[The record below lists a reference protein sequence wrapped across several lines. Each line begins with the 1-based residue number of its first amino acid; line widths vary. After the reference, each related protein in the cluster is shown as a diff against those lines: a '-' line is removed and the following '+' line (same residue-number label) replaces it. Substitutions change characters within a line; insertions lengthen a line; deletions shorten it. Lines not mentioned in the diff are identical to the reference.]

1 MINDF
6 SKALNQLRD
15 PQIIRPLLYSAI
27 AALVML
33 SAMLVLSIWLIK
45 SAGIGGWTPSW
56 TFLSFLNNAIQ
67 LLFDIIPIL
76 IAIFLFPAVAVFLQA
91 FFLDNVVD
99 AVEARHYPGH
109 RSSHHQ
115 RWHEI
120 ATASL
125 CFALLAIAL
134 NLCLLIISIFLL
146 FLAPPLAPIPFYL
159 INGYLLG
166 REYFDLVAL
175 RHLPASNA
183 NLLRKRNKRGNLQD
197 GVLLTFLFSM
207 PIINLVAPIL
217 ATSYMTHRF
226 HRAWQN

>member
-6 SKALNQLRD
+6 RKALDQLRD

-33 SAMLVLSIWLIK
+33 SAMVILSIWLIK
-45 SAGIGGWTPSW
+45 SAGLGEWTPSW

-67 LLFDIIPIL
+67 LLFDIIPIVVAL
-76 IAIFLFPAVAVFLQA
+76 FLFPAVAVFLQA

-109 RSSHHQ
+109 KSSHHQ

-120 ATASL
+120 ATASFR
-125 CFALLAIAL
+125 FASLAIAL

-166 REYFDLVAL
+166 RSISIWSLSDTLQQAMRTCCGSVISAPTCKTEFFLHFYFLCQ
-175 RHLPASNA
+175 S
-183 NLLRKRNKRGNLQD
+183 
-197 GVLLTFLFSM
+197 LTWWHQF
-207 PIINLVAPIL
+207 
-217 ATSYMTHRF
+217 
-226 HRAWQN
+226 

>member
-6 SKALNQLRD
+6 RKALDQLRD

-45 SAGIGGWTPSW
+45 SAGIGGWIPSW

-76 IAIFLFPAVAVFLQA
+76 IAIFLFPTAAVFLQA
-91 FFLDNVVD
+91 FVLDNVIE

-109 RSSHHQ
+109 KSSHHQ

-120 ATASL
+120 AIGSFR
-125 CFALLAIAL
+125 FAVLAIAL

-146 FLAPPLAPIPFYL
+146 FTAPPLAPIPFYL
-159 INGYLLG
+159 VNGYLLG
-166 REYFDLVAL
+166 REYFSLVAV
-175 RHLPASNA
+175 RHLTASNT
-183 NLLRKRNKRGNLQD
+183 NLLRKRNKRANLRD
-197 GVLLTFLFSM
+197 GVFLTFLFSM